1 MGSGSMKQAGNHIRW
16 RGVAVVEMAIVLP
29 ILVLLL
35 LGAIDLAMRF
45 YVRHSMVNAAR
56 EAART
61 MAVREGTADQAKAV
75 AAAELDGIH
84 ATFTVTP
91 TFDGGTDLVSVRI
104 SAPMSQVSLGIIA
117 SSDANMVVQTVMR
130 KEE

>member
-1 MGSGSMKQAGNHIRW
+1 MKQAGSHIRW

-29 ILVLLL
+29 VLVLLL
-35 LGAIDLAMRF
+35 LGAVDVAMQF

-61 MAVREGTADQAKAV
+61 MAVSQGTADQARAV
-75 AAAELDGIH
+75 ATTELSRIK

-91 TFDGGTDLVSVRI
+91 TLDDVNDMVVVRI
-104 SAPMSQVSLGIIA
+104 SAPIKDVSLGIVGA
-117 SSDANMVVQTVMR
+117 SQGDMVVQTVMR
-130 KEE
+130 KED